1 VISGTI
7 EFKSPASRTSS
18 TSIWRNFVA
27 SLSLAL
33 ILKTFWFFQ
42 GLLFMSLDGLSTS
55 LFFFRIGICRHGLVW
70 WNGWLVA
77 C

>member
-33 ILKTFWFFQ
+33 ILKTF
-42 GLLFMSLDGLSTS
+42 
-55 LFFFRIGICRHGLVW
+55 
-70 WNGWLVA
+70 
-77 C
+77 